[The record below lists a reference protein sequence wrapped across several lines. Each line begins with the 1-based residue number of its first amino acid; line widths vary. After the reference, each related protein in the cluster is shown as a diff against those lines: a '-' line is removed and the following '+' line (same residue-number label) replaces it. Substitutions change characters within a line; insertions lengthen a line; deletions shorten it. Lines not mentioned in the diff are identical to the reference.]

1 MGDLNPSPRKNS
13 RFFEILFAVDG
24 AELQLVL
31 KMIRKINPERHFNI
45 VDVTDFFVLEIIHQ
59 CHRINRRRR
68 YQNNSGCK
76 SGLFYLWSTADIQY
90 DR

>member
-1 MGDLNPSPRKNS
+1 MGDLNPSPRKDS

-45 VDVTDFFVLEIIHQ
+45 VDVTDFFVLEIIHSITVSIVAAGTKITAEATVD
-59 CHRINRRRR
+59 C
-68 YQNNSGCK
+68 
-76 SGLFYLWSTADIQY
+76 FTFVSTADMKY
-90 DR
+90 